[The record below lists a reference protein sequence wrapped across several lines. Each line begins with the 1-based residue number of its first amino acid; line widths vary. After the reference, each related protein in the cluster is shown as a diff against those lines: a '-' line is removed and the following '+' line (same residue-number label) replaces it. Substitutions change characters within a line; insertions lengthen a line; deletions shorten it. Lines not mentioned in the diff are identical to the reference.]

1 MFLRSL
7 TISTPT
13 KVIREIPFHKGL
25 NLIIDESE
33 EQITGNNVG
42 KTTVL
47 RLIDFCLGGDA
58 KAIYADPENKKNEYS
73 LVKDYLIKNKIIIT
87 LILGIDPDSHEED
100 LIITRNFLSRKDIV
114 REINGSP
121 LTEKEFEKKLSACM
135 LPDLQKD
142 KPTFRQVISH
152 NIRYSDTS
160 ISNTLKTLDQYTSD
174 AEYET
179 LYLHLFGC
187 DFKSGH
193 DRQQILEKIRTE
205 NTYKKRLEKNQT
217 RNEYEVILEWVNKQI
232 EALDKKKSALN
243 INENF
248 EADLQ
253 SLNEIKYAVNS
264 ISSEIASLNLRK
276 NIISDAKQEFESQK
290 STIDIKA
297 LNAIYQ
303 QAASFIPNLQTKF
316 EELVAYHNEMLIQKI
331 KFITQDLPILEK
343 KIGEKTKELNALL
356 SQEQLLSE
364 KITQSDTFE
373 ELESIIQELNDL
385 FKRKGECENMI
396 RQISEVETAIDDLNT
411 ELKGIDEQ
419 LFSHNFEAI
428 VRNQLKKFNRFFGEL
443 SNQLYGE
450 QYAITHKIV
459 TNSQGQKMYKFN
471 SFNVNHSSGKKQGEI
486 SCFDIAYTSFA
497 DEEKISCLHFL
508 LNDKKELVHDNQLIK
523 IAEAVNKMDL
533 QFVASIL
540 KDKLPAELNKE
551 EYFVVKLS
559 QNDKLFRIE
568 KEDEDWGN

>member
-7 TISTPT
+7 VISTPT
-13 KVIREIPFHKGL
+13 KVIREILFHKGI
-25 NLIIDESE
+25 NLIVDESE

-58 KAIYADPENKKNEYS
+58 KDIYIDPENKKTEYS

-87 LILGIDPDSHEED
+87 LTLGSEVEED
-100 LIITRNFLSRKDIV
+100 NEDVVIKRNFLSKKEAI
-114 REINGSP
+114 REINGES
-121 LTEKEFEKKLSACM
+121 TTKEDFEYRLSELL

-142 KPTFRQVISH
+142 KPTFRQAISH
-152 NIRYSDTS
+152 NIRYSDLR
-160 ISNTLKTLDQYTSD
+160 ISNTLKTLDSYTKD

-187 DFKSGH
+187 DFKSGN
-193 DRQQILEKIRTE
+193 DRQQILEKIKTE
-205 NTYKKRLEKNQT
+205 YTYKKRLEKNQS
-217 RNEYEVILEWVNKQI
+217 RNEYEVLLEWINNQI
-232 EALDKKKSALN
+232 EALNKKKSGLN

-248 EADLQ
+248 ESDIN
-253 SLNEIKYAVNS
+253 SLNEVKYSVNS

-276 NIISDAKQEFESQK
+276 NIITDAVQDFESQK
-290 STIDIKA
+290 SDIDSQV
-297 LNAIYQ
+297 LGTIYQ
-303 QAASFIPNLQTKF
+303 QAASLIPNLQKKF
-316 EELVAYHNEMLIQKI
+316 EELVAYHNQMLLQKI
-331 KFITQDLPILEK
+331 KFITQDLPLIES
-343 KIGEKTKELNALL
+343 KIQKRNKELVSLL
-356 SQEQLLSE
+356 SKEQILSE

-373 ELESIIQELNDL
+373 ELERIIQELNDL
-385 FKRKGECENMI
+385 FKKKGEYENI
-396 RQISEVETAIDDLNT
+396 ISQISEVETNINELNT

-419 LFSHNFEAI
+419 LFSPDFESI
-428 VRNQLKKFNRFFGEL
+428 VRNQLKKFNRFFEEI

-450 QYAITHKIV
+450 QYAITYHIAI
-459 TNSQGQKMYKFN
+459 NRQGQKIYKFS

-486 SCFDIAYTSFA
+486 SCFDIAYILFA
-497 DEEKISCLHFL
+497 DKEKISCLHFL

-523 IAEAVNKMDL
+523 IAEVVNKNDI

-551 EYFVVKLS
+551 QYFAVKLS
-559 QNDKLFRIE
+559 QDDKLFRIE
-568 KEDEDWGN
+568 N